1 MLGGLDEHDLERRP
15 DVGLKQMSSPG
26 GPIRPTKH
34 HMGMQFWLS
43 VLKRDVTHQRE
54 NLDLLADGDFAVFL
68 RLPVEVAE
76 RRFLKRADRRES
88 CAAQVVLAGEF
99 LQAGHGLVA
108 RFEDDRKRLF
118 CSVFMN

>member
-76 RRFLKRADRRES
+76 RRFLCNRSAIWRIVFSSSSIASSRVNCPCASLRRWT
-88 CAAQVVLAGEF
+88 CTP
-99 LQAGHGLVA
+99 
-108 RFEDDRKRLF
+108 R
-118 CSVFMN
+118 NT

>member
-15 DVGLKQMSSPG
+15 DVGLKQMPSPG
-26 GPIRPTKH
+26 RPIRPAKH

-43 VLKRDVTHQRE
+43 ILKRDVTHQRE

-76 RRFLKRADRRES
+76 CRFLKRTDRRES
-88 CAAQVVLAGEF
+88 CAARWFWRANSCKP
-99 LQAGHGLVA
+99 AMA
-108 RFEDDRKRLF
+108 SSPASKTTAK
-118 CSVFMN
+118 VFSAPSS